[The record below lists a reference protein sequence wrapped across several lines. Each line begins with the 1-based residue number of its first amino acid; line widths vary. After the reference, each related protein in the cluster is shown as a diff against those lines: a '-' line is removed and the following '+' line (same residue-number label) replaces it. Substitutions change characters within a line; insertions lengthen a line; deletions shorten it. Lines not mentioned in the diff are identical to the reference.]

1 MKEHNNKVNSKAL
14 FHITKVTLIW
24 EHIRECI
31 KDDIYTS
38 DIELQRNAFI
48 KNYACKDAHFD
59 YEETKPF

>member
-1 MKEHNNKVNSKAL
+1 MKDFNSKMNLKTL

-24 EHIRECI
+24 EHRRERL

-38 DIELQRNAFI
+38 DIELQRNTFI

-59 YEETKPF
+59 YEETKFL